1 MAVVGTMNIKTDVK
15 EYRKLD
21 KQVKKRCNEA
31 KEHWINTQCEE
42 IEVNNGVN
50 SKPLPQKIK
59 EVIGKKATAK
69 AGCIRSKDG
78 DILMEKEDILIR
90 CSEYITE
97 LYHDDRGPITTNND
111 EGSQIFKEEVQK
123 ALKKMKKGKALG
135 PDDIPSEMLTTLGEF
150 GTKEIT
156 KLLNIIHDEGEIP
169 TDLKKPVYVAMPPQK
184 SHASSV
190 DQ

>member
-1 MAVVGTMNIKTDVK
+1 
-15 EYRKLD
+15 
-21 KQVKKRCNEA
+21 
-31 KEHWINTQCEE
+31 
-42 IEVNNGVN
+42 
-50 SKPLPQKIK
+50 
-59 EVIGKKATAK
+59 
-69 AGCIRSKDG
+69 
-78 DILMEKEDILIR
+78 MEKEDILIR

-123 ALKKMKKGKALG
+123 ALKKMKRGKALG

-156 KLLNIIHDEGEIP
+156 KLLNIIHDKGEIP
-169 TDLKKPVYVAMPPQK
+169 TDLKKSVYVAMPPQK